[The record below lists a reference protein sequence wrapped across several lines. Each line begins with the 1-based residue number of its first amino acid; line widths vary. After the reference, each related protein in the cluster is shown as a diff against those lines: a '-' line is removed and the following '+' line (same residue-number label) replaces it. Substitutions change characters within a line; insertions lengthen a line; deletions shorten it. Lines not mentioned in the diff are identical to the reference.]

1 MRRPA
6 RGWPKRRARR
16 SIGLGGCGLHAA
28 AAAAIAATLGGQPG
42 GGGKPETEWS
52 TLLRLCAPDAPL
64 LALAFGSLSAAAIGE
79 ALLPALQGA
88 ALNAALAIEPSA
100 GGLRLALT
108 RLGAVGVLQFDV
120 VQARLRDEYRVNS
133 KFEGASIHTV
143 RWIDGPER
151 ELQKLIDKS
160 PERLARD
167 HSGALVYLANSRV
180 NLDMTIER
188 WPELRFTAT
197 REQSF

>member
-1 MRRPA
+1 MLADPLKAKALHKGLDQLCEEGATQVFRPLV
-6 RGWPKRRARR
+6 GNEV
-16 SIGLGGCGLHAA
+16 I
-28 AAAAIAATLGGQPG
+28 
-42 GGGKPETEWS
+42 
-52 TLLRLCAPDAPL
+52 
-64 LALAFGSLSAAAIGE
+64 
-79 ALLPALQGA
+79 
-88 ALNAALAIEPSA
+88 
-100 GGLRLALT
+100 
-108 RLGAVGVLQFDV
+108 LGAVGVLQFDV